1 MLEYKIKK
9 VGVKWVLT
17 TMSVLFALVGS
28 IIGIFTFFFFPAV
41 AAAGLGFG
49 GKLLAWLIF
58 VILYTLIM
66 VVGILVMVWLYNII
80 SPATGNITLFL
91 ETKEED

>member
-1 MLEYKIKK
+1 MQYKVKK
-9 VGVKWVLT
+9 VGVKWVLS
-17 TMSVLFALVGS
+17 TMSVIFAVVGAV
-28 IIGIFTFFFFPAV
+28 IGIFTFFFFPA
-41 AAAGLGFG
+41 AAAVGLGIG

-66 VVGILVMVWLYNII
+66 VVGILVMVWLYNAI
-80 SPATGNITLFL
+80 SPSTGSITFLL